1 MSGHVTVG
9 VDGSSASMA
18 AVRWAADDASRR
30 RAGLRLVHVTE
41 PWVYMQPPAMPSGVE
56 ESLAEASRALLARA
70 AELAR
75 ERVPGLEAETV
86 SRLGDVRT
94 ELLRQARD
102 AETLVVGRR
111 GHGGFMELVLG
122 SVSMGVAGHAA
133 CPVIVVP
140 HAEDAPEE
148 PEESFEEHGEM
159 VVGQD
164 GAPES
169 EPALRYAF
177 EEAARRGCRLRAVYA
192 WEESVFLPM
201 FASYTPDLERLYDLG
216 QRAAREQLL
225 PWEEKYPQVE
235 VVESMVRAHPIEALS
250 RASSRADLV
259 VVGSRGRG
267 ALGSAILGS
276 VGHGVLHH
284 ARCPVAVVRVCPASQ
299 DDASQQVAASQDA
312 ASPGG
317 GRKEGQGT

>member
-18 AVRWAADDASRR
+18 AARWAADDALRR
-30 RAGLRLVHVTE
+30 AAGLRLVHVSE
-41 PWVYMQPPAMPSGVE
+41 PWAYIQPLAAPPGFE
-56 ESLAEASRALLARA
+56 DSLAEASRTLLARA
-70 AELAR
+70 AVVAR
-75 ERVPGLEAETV
+75 ERVPGLEVEV
-86 SRLGDVRT
+86 VPRLGDIRT

-111 GHGGFMELVLG
+111 GHGGFLDLVLG

-140 HAEDAPEE
+140 HPDDGPELEEAPAEY
-148 PEESFEEHGEM
+148 GEI

-169 EPALRYAF
+169 EPALQYAF
-177 EEAARRGCRLRAVYA
+177 EEAVRRRCRLRAVYA
-192 WEESVFLPM
+192 WQESVFLPM
-201 FASYTPDLERLYDLG
+201 IASYTPDLERLYDLG

-235 VVESMVRAHPIEALS
+235 VQESMLQAHPIEALS
-250 RASSRADLV
+250 LASATADLV

-267 ALGSAILGS
+267 ALGSALLGS

-284 ARCPVAVVRVCPASQ
+284 ARCPVAVVRVCRAPG
-299 DDASQQVAASQDA
+299 DDADASRGDE
-312 ASPGG
+312 
-317 GRKEGQGT
+317 RKEGQGT